1 MRIIHLVIRLPLFF
15 FFIFSKK
22 MAHKSNLLKNQL
34 NYSTLCMLDVFDS
47 LKTTSL
53 WQSFVQDL
61 FYTNHALWF

>member
-34 NYSTLCMLDVFDS
+34 SYSTLCMLDVFDS
-47 LKTTSL
+47 LKSTSL
-53 WQSFVQDL
+53 
-61 FYTNHALWF
+61 